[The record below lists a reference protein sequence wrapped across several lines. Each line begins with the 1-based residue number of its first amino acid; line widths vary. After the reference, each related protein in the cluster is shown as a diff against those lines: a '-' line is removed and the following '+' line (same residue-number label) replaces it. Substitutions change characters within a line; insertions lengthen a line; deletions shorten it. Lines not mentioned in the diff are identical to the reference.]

1 MGNVK
6 LKDIPE
12 ALNVSTVTVS
22 NALAGRKGVSEEV
35 RCQVVAKA
43 KELGYDL
50 KKYTN
55 KRQGFTIGVIVSEQC
70 LELGVSFYWS
80 MYQKVAYAAS
90 KSHSVT
96 MLEALRQENEER
108 GLNIKKYCIRYAI

>member
-6 LKDIPE
+6 LKDIAE

-35 RCQVVAKA
+35 RSQVIEKA

-50 KKYTN
+50 KKYTEKKPGIYN
-55 KRQGFTIGVIVSEQC
+55 WGDCCGKIPGTWCFLLLEYVSE
-70 LELGVSFYWS
+70 S
-80 MYQKVAYAAS
+80 
-90 KSHSVT
+90 
-96 MLEALRQENEER
+96 
-108 GLNIKKYCIRYAI
+108 CICGIEKPKCDDA

>member
-50 KKYTN
+50 KLSL
-55 KRQGFTIGVIVSEQC
+55 IHI
-70 LELGVSFYWS
+70 
-80 MYQKVAYAAS
+80 
-90 KSHSVT
+90 
-96 MLEALRQENEER
+96 
-108 GLNIKKYCIRYAI
+108 

>member
-6 LKDIPE
+6 LKDIAE

-35 RCQVVAKA
+35 RSQVVEKA

-55 KRQGFTIGVIVSEQC
+55 KSRGFTIGVIVAEKYRN
-70 LELGVSFYWS
+70 LVFPFIGV
-80 MYQKVAYAAS
+80 
-90 KSHSVT
+90 
-96 MLEALRQENEER
+96 
-108 GLNIKKYCIRYAI
+108 CIRKLHMRHRKAKV

>member
-6 LKDIPE
+6 LKDIAE
-12 ALNVSTVTVS
+12 ALDVSTVTVS

-35 RCQVVAKA
+35 RNQVVEKA

-55 KRQGFTIGVIVSEQC
+55 KSQGVTIGVIVSEKY

-80 MYQKVAYAAS
+80 MY
-90 KSHSVT
+90 
-96 MLEALRQENEER
+96 
-108 GLNIKKYCIRYAI
+108 

>member
-35 RCQVVAKA
+35 RSQVVAKA

-55 KRQGFTIGVIVSEQC
+55 KRQGFTIGVIVSWSFFL
-70 LELGVSFYWS
+70 LEHVSES
-80 MYQKVAYAAS
+80 RVCCIEKS
-90 KSHSVT
+90 KRDN
-96 MLEALRQENEER
+96 A
-108 GLNIKKYCIRYAI
+108 

>member
-6 LKDIPE
+6 LKDIAE

-35 RCQVVAKA
+35 RSQVVEKA

-55 KRQGFTIGVIVSEQC
+55 KSRDLQLV
-70 LELGVSFYWS
+70 
-80 MYQKVAYAAS
+80 
-90 KSHSVT
+90 
-96 MLEALRQENEER
+96 
-108 GLNIKKYCIRYAI
+108 